1 MAKSTIKKNGILGK
15 IDIPTVV
22 DPTVVE
28 NSDNYVVTNPKN
40 QLEPPAHTA
49 TPESEPENKNEG
61 SNTQAQEDADK
72 GTWATEHSV
81 EKKGALATT
90 EPIYLTAKRVN
101 KSIFDLTD
109 EEIEAIRIA
118 KTERKTVRRGIILTE
133 KNDKWVSL
141 TAKKFGSSMNNI
153 INELIKAEIEREEK
167 RRTEID

>member
-28 NSDNYVVTNPKN
+28 NSDNYAVTNPKD

-72 GTWATEHSV
+72 GTWATEHPV